1 MDPIKACSASIFEGS
16 LFSIEFFDLR
26 LGQIGVLRDEFP
38 GLTIGLSD
46 HFNGILSGPVGFLE
60 GARIFE
66 KHVTL
71 NRAWKGS
78 DHAFA
83 LEPEGYSK
91 FVRDT
96 TRVNQMLFGG
106 DEALLGSE
114 EIFARLGKSD
124 EVANVALFLASNLSS
139 YINGQTIRVD
149 GGM

>member
-1 MDPIKACSASIFEGS
+1 M
-16 LFSIEFFDLR
+16 
-26 LGQIGVLRDEFP
+26 
-38 GLTIGLSD
+38 SD

-114 EIFARLGKSD
+114 EIFARLGKSV
-124 EVANVALFLASNLSS
+124 VAAENITAGSVVGIEDLGGMIFL
-139 YINGQTIRVD
+139 D
-149 GGM
+149 GGIPVRDSSKIIGKIAKIDIKKRSKIKWGHLL